1 MKSAVL
7 KFSESSDFRKMTDIS
22 ELSDHQNLAQMHRNP
37 ESQKLRHSRH
47 LSQKFQTTRM
57 SFRYAENQTFQI
69 STQNFQITRISL
81 RYAENQ
87 NYRTSD
93 IPDIHLRTFRSPEFL
108 SDMQKIRTTK
118 HQTFQISISELS
130 DIQKLRT
137 TENQI
142 TRNSDL
148 QTIRYFENS
157 QTTRN
162 SDFVKSRSSL
172 GQSPD
177 KFQIK
182 GMRTEGQ
189 RLA

>member
-108 SDMQKIRTTK
+108 SD
-118 HQTFQISISELS
+118 
-130 DIQKLRT
+130 IQKLRT

-182 GMRTEGQ
+182 RMRMEGQ